1 MNYHY
6 KGKLLINVDVWAE
19 DDDDAIDEVLLQ
31 TRNFKHGKDNILDYD
46 LEIVEEDTT
55 DDEDYYRDMEFDNWR
70 EREEE

>member
-46 LEIVEEDTT
+46 LEIVEEDSS

>member
-31 TRNFKHGKDNILDYD
+31 TRNFKHGKDNILDCD

>member
-19 DDDDAIDEVLLQ
+19 DDDDAIDEALLQ